1 MLKKTQFIL
10 SFVYIKSIIIF
21 SSIFILNANSETEI
35 IAKNGDTLLKLS
47 NKYGISLKELMQ
59 KNNFNNADRELEGEV
74 IIIPSNNIQNDYKH
88 HEHKVIEGETL
99 YKIAR
104 KYEVN
109 VKDLISI
116 NKLNTDSILKPNQII
131 LLPKTTL
138 NKKITNQTNINLAN
152 KKVFYHQTSEEEEL
166 SKIAKIHD
174 VSIEEIITLNK
185 LNTPIKIN
193 PNTKLKIR
201 ETEILNW
208 IRYGPLI
215 INWAS
220 WSYLDG
226 SYITQAK
233 NKKNK
238 SFFLAINCE
247 ERTLNNTLNN
257 SYWNRW
263 YFPKSDFEF
272 KLISDFCS

>member
-109 VKDLISI
+109 VKDLI
-116 NKLNTDSILKPNQII
+116 
-131 LLPKTTL
+131 
-138 NKKITNQTNINLAN
+138 
-152 KKVFYHQTSEEEEL
+152 
-166 SKIAKIHD
+166 
-174 VSIEEIITLNK
+174 
-185 LNTPIKIN
+185 
-193 PNTKLKIR
+193 
-201 ETEILNW
+201 
-208 IRYGPLI
+208 
-215 INWAS
+215 
-220 WSYLDG
+220 
-226 SYITQAK
+226 
-233 NKKNK
+233 
-238 SFFLAINCE
+238 
-247 ERTLNNTLNN
+247 
-257 SYWNRW
+257 
-263 YFPKSDFEF
+263 
-272 KLISDFCS
+272 